1 MSPKIVGKNILCNLL
16 EAQAVRLRK
25 KNAFKVVA
33 VAGSVGKTSTKL
45 AIAHT
50 LSASTRVIYQEG
62 NYNDRLTVP
71 LTLFG
76 HTLPGL
82 MNLPAWIK
90 ILLANERTIKHSFPY
105 DIAVL
110 ELGTD
115 GPGQIAQFAYIKPD
129 ITVVTAIA
137 PEHMEFFKTLDAV
150 ASEELGV
157 IGFSAQTVVNIDD
170 CPERYLE
177 GRTVQTYG
185 LDEKAD
191 FRVMSWSSRGLD
203 GISLEVK
210 LGEETVSLASPMLG
224 QSGAKITSAAA
235 AVALLV
241 GVAKTQI
248 AEALVALPPTPG
260 RMQILAGIH
269 GSTIID
275 DTYNAS
281 PTAVKSGLD
290 VLFSTKAQKRF
301 AILGSMNELGDYS
314 PEAHREVGAHCD
326 PNALDLVVTIGK
338 QAQDYLAPAAREAG
352 CKVETFMD
360 PYSAGKFLQDK
371 LVEGA
376 IVLGEGSQNGV
387 FAEEALKQILNNP
400 EDAAKLVRQSS
411 HWMRIKHAQFGE

>member
-129 ITVVTAIA
+129 ITVVTAIT